1 MKTIFH
7 LLLVLIVFSACRET
21 NSIEEKPELYGERYR
36 PQYHYSVP
44 TQWMNDPNGMV
55 YYDGEYHLFY
65 QHYPDSNVW
74 GPMHWGHAVSTDLVS
89 WKNLPIALYPDSL
102 GMIFSGSC
110 VMDLNN
116 TSGLGTEDNPPMVA
130 IFTHHLMEG
139 EKSGAIDFQYQSLA
153 YSTDRGRTWTKYAD
167 NPVLDNPGIKD
178 FRDPKVSW
186 FEEWEKW
193 IMVLAVK
200 DHVNFYSSNNL
211 INWQLESEF
220 GKEIGAHGGVWECPD
235 LFKLKTADGTEKWI
249 MLLSI
254 NPGGPQG
261 GSATQYFVGDFDGK
275 AFTPDDENI
284 RWIDLGADNYAGVTW
299 SNIPEEDGRRLFI
312 GWMSNWDYARNVPTY
327 VWRSAMT
334 IPRELQIIKVND
346 EIILTSIPVSEM
358 ESLRGERRSLQS
370 GNNSLEWMTS
380 EIELEFES
388 PNHQLVFSNESEK
401 LVVAINDSTLSI
413 DRSGIGDR
421 SIERGFHANH
431 IAPIRE
437 ISPQQLRIFLDESSI
452 EVFVNDGEL
461 VITDLI
467 FPIDTLTSL
476 EIRGDI
482 NDGEIYQ
489 VRSIWK

>member
-1 MKTIFH
+1 
-7 LLLVLIVFSACRET
+7 
-21 NSIEEKPELYGERYR
+21 
-36 PQYHYSVP
+36 
-44 TQWMNDPNGMV
+44 
-55 YYDGEYHLFY
+55 
-65 QHYPDSNVW
+65 
-74 GPMHWGHAVSTDLVS
+74 
-89 WKNLPIALYPDSL
+89 
-102 GMIFSGSC
+102 
-110 VMDLNN
+110 
-116 TSGLGTEDNPPMVA
+116 
-130 IFTHHLMEG
+130 
-139 EKSGAIDFQYQSLA
+139 
-153 YSTDRGRTWTKYAD
+153 
-167 NPVLDNPGIKD
+167 
-178 FRDPKVSW
+178 
-186 FEEWEKW
+186 
-193 IMVLAVK
+193 MVLAVK

-211 INWQLESEF
+211 IDWQLASEF

-275 AFTPDDENI
+275 VFTPDDEEI
-284 RWIDLGADNYAGVTW
+284 RWIDMGADNYAGVTW

-358 ESLRGERRSLQS
+358 ESLRGEMRSLQS
-370 GNNSLEWMTS
+370 GENSLEWMTS

-388 PNHQLVFSNESEK
+388 PNHELVFSNESEK

-413 DRSGIGDR
+413 DRSGVGDP

-431 IAPIRE
+431 KAKLGNIT
-437 ISPQQLRIFLDESSI
+437 PQQLRIFLDESSI

-461 VITDLI
+461 VMTDLI
-467 FPIDTLTSL
+467 FPVNTLTSL

-482 NDGEIYQ
+482 TDGELYKL
-489 VRSIWK
+489 RSVWK